1 MNRSLFFFSIVVIA
15 VVALIFRV
23 SFLSDRPM
31 HGDEAVNAVKVS
43 ELIEGDEYKYDP
55 YEYHGPTLNY
65 FSLITAWLYGA
76 NSFVDL
82 NEEALRILP
91 VLFGLFLLVIIY
103 SLRDALGAQAV
114 LFSFVFIAVSP
125 VMVFFSRYFIHELI
139 LVFFTATFIIGGY
152 FYLKNPRIIWA
163 LIIGVSLGLM
173 HATKETFVISISA
186 IVLGLFFLFVQASK
200 KNRLVILKSVR
211 VSHLF
216 LMLISAFFISTL
228 FFSSFFK
235 NPKGI
240 IDSISTFV
248 TYADRAENSVHVHP
262 WYFYFQ
268 LLFFYQYS
276 DGPFFS
282 EWIVLFLSLVGS
294 FFGFRGELKYGN
306 PKFIRFLV
314 FFTAVII
321 IIYSL
326 IPYKTP
332 WCLLSFY
339 YGMLVLSGVG
349 AVQLIHLRNK
359 SFRLISIGI
368 IFLGVLHLG
377 QQAYSMNFKYFFDS
391 RNPYIYGH
399 TSSDV
404 PKIVEKIKL
413 IASFDK
419 GDLPVQIQVYC
430 PDNDY
435 WPLPWYLRDYNVE
448 YGDVVSEET
457 PPAPIILIQPSMED
471 DLMRKLYELPEPGQR
486 ELYMYLFYNVDDGT
500 VDVMELR
507 PSVELVGFVS
517 RSLFE
522 KYLQNNTKGLEVEP

>member
-1 MNRSLFFFSIVVIA
+1 M
-15 VVALIFRV
+15 
-23 SFLSDRPM
+23 
-31 HGDEAVNAVKVS
+31 
-43 ELIEGDEYKYDP
+43 
-55 YEYHGPTLNY
+55 
-65 FSLITAWLYGA
+65 
-76 NSFVDL
+76 
-82 NEEALRILP
+82 
-91 VLFGLFLLVIIY
+91 
-103 SLRDALGAQAV
+103 
-114 LFSFVFIAVSP
+114 
-125 VMVFFSRYFIHELI
+125 
-139 LVFFTATFIIGGY
+139 
-152 FYLKNPRIIWA
+152 
-163 LIIGVSLGLM
+163 
-173 HATKETFVISISA
+173 
-186 IVLGLFFLFVQASK
+186 
-200 KNRLVILKSVR
+200 
-211 VSHLF
+211 
-216 LMLISAFFISTL
+216 
-228 FFSSFFK
+228 
-235 NPKGI
+235 
-240 IDSISTFV
+240 
-248 TYADRAENSVHVHP
+248 
-262 WYFYFQ
+262 
-268 LLFFYQYS
+268 
-276 DGPFFS
+276 
-282 EWIVLFLSLVGS
+282 
-294 FFGFRGELKYGN
+294 
-306 PKFIRFLV
+306 
-314 FFTAVII
+314 
-321 IIYSL
+321 
-326 IPYKTP
+326 
-332 WCLLSFY
+332 
-339 YGMLVLSGVG
+339 LSGVG

-413 IASFDK
+413 IASFGN